1 MSSFGCPNSGLVH
14 GGAVAEW
21 SMALQLREKI
31 NKNQKIPGLGNLK
44 KTQGW
49 LCFAFSNPQQPEF
62 STLVSG
68 PWKKIGGALIKI
80 GGIWIRT
87 HDFRISSWALDHQ
100 HPSFRMLRGQEIQHK
115 FMDSGFKSRIFFKYL
130 RYFFLHTLFLQISIT
145 VIEIAATSS
154 VSGDSPLNK
163 T

>member
-1 MSSFGCPNSGLVH
+1 MDSNPRLSGRELSSRPPVP
-14 GGAVAEW
+14 E
-21 SMALQLREKI
+21 
-31 NKNQKIPGLGNLK
+31 
-44 KTQGW
+44 
-49 LCFAFSNPQQPEF
+49 FAF
-62 STLVSG
+62 
-68 PWKKIGGALIKI
+68 
-80 GGIWIRT
+80 
-87 HDFRISSWALDHQ
+87 
-100 HPSFRMLRGQEIQHK
+100 SFRMLGGQEIQHK